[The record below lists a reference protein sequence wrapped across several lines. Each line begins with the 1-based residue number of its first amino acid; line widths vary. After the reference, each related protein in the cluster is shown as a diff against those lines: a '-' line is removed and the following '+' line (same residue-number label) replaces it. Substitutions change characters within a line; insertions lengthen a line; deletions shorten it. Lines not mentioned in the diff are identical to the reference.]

1 MNKKILILSYSWS
14 GTTTIMAQLLAKVL
28 QTEVVDLKV
37 STNTFSN
44 DMYQTSDIAQKQI
57 AAGDLPKLEND
68 LNLNDYDVLLIGGP
82 VWSNDVSTPVRS
94 LLKDLND
101 FNGEIA
107 PFYTDAGSAS
117 SYEDNFKKLTNK
129 VLPGLGMTASE
140 LNDEASATIRMQEWI
155 NQIIK

>member
-14 GTTTIMAQLLAKVL
+14 GTTTIMAKLLAKIL
-28 QTEVVDLKV
+28 QTDAVDLKV
-37 STNTFSN
+37 PTNTFSN
-44 DMYQTSDIAQKQI
+44 DMYQTSDIAQEQI
-57 AAGDLPKLEND
+57 STGNLPKLEND
-68 LNLNDYDVLLIGGP
+68 LKLNDYDVLLIGGP

-101 FNGEIA
+101 FNGDIA

-117 SYEDNFKKLTNK
+117 LYEDNFKKLTQN

-140 LNDEASATIRMQEWI
+140 LSNEANATIRMQEWI
-155 NQIIK
+155 NQKIK